1 MQYPDGSYYDGEWE
15 NDMMHGEGTFKDK
28 EGMIWEGVF
37 INNTYESKIQKKL
50 HAERMLLLKQQ
61 EFEKTAVDYFT

>member
-28 EGMIWEGVF
+28 EGMIWQGVF
-37 INNTYESKIQKKL
+37 INNTYESKI
-50 HAERMLLLKQQ
+50 
-61 EFEKTAVDYFT
+61 